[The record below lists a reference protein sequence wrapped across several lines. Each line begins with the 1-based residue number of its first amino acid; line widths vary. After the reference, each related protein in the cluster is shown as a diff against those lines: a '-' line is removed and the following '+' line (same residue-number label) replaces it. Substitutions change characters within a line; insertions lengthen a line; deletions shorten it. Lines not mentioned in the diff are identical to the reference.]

1 MGGMPNRTSFVP
13 ILSTLAL
20 ALAAC
25 AEPEPEPA
33 QPDGAPSIAPT
44 ESSCPDDLGVRVDGW
59 RLAFIDG
66 AHLVQTYRCLHDA
79 YVAEGDAA
87 LVRFERTFPDYR
99 SKRLQIVQETD
110 ALVARDA
117 LTVANLPNA
126 TYVGDP
132 ILRTLVNAGA
142 ELVVGDEVI
151 VLDDTQFSGG
161 DGGDGGGGGRGGC
174 CWMYRQVSRWDYD
187 GDKALRSTTWVVNPF
202 PIPGLWFGAVGSTTE
217 AFRLQYGDG
226 GPTLAPV
233 KAMRIT
239 AGAGYRYAV
248 GTCDSTVTDDSYGT
262 IAHDAYGA
270 VHVKPYYTFLLP
282 FFVTQAHMSS
292 HLADFAG
299 GPTIDVDLS
308 LCEDDPPPTPMPL
321 GYRRVSLIQGTLGA
335 AGNFEGVA
343 SRMDGGL
350 QHVFRLNDATP
361 PTWHRGEVFASGQ
374 FWGVAMIQSNYG
386 GADGDFEVVAARDGG
401 GLQHF
406 RRDNHWPYEWH
417 AGATFGGTSLYRAV
431 AMIQSSLGQQG
442 DFEVIVALASG
453 GLQHFRRDN
462 DNVLEPV
469 WVAGPVFGTGIYRG
483 VSLIQSDYGSEG
495 NFEVVASRDSG
506 GLEHFYRDNDAASP
520 EWSAGHTFVGGPHAS
535 VSLVQSTYGPGNFEV
550 VAMTALGLRH
560 YYRSGLTW
568 HVGPLLGAG
577 ARDVSLIQSTL
588 GAPGDFQIVT
598 VPSAPG
604 LRPAH
609 RDNDD
614 AGMPWSWTAPF

>member
-1 MGGMPNRTSFVP
+1 MPNRASLVP

-25 AEPEPEPA
+25 AEPEPATPDAATSTAPA
-33 QPDGAPSIAPT
+33 ET
-44 ESSCPDDLGVRVDGW
+44 SCTDDLGVHSDGW
-59 RLAFIDG
+59 RLAFTDG
-66 AHLVQTYRCLHDA
+66 AHVVQTYRCLHDS
-79 YVAEGDAA
+79 YVAEGDATLA
-87 LVRFERTFPDYR
+87 RFERRFPHYR
-99 SKRLQIVQETD
+99 SKRLQLVEETE

-117 LTVANLPNA
+117 LTVDNLPDA

-132 ILRTLVNAGA
+132 ILRTLVNTAA

-151 VLDDTQFSGG
+151 VLDDAHFPGSAG
-161 DGGDGGGGGRGGC
+161 DGGDARSGC

-187 GDKALRSTTWVVNPF
+187 GDKALRSTTWVSNPF
-202 PIPGLWFGAVGSTTE
+202 PIPGLWFGAVGSITQ

-226 GPTLAPV
+226 GATLTPV
-233 KAMRIT
+233 KAVRIS
-239 AGAGYRYAV
+239 AGATYRYAV
-248 GTCDSTVTDDSYGT
+248 GTCESNVTDDSYGT
-262 IAHDAYGA
+262 IAFDSYGA

-308 LCEDDPPPTPMPL
+308 LCEPNPPPTPMPI
-321 GYRRVSLIQGTLGA
+321 GYRRAALIQSSLGV

-361 PTWHRGEVFASGQ
+361 PTWHRGEIFAGGQ

-406 RRDNHWPYEWH
+406 RRDNQWPYQWH
-417 AGATFGGTSLYRAV
+417 AGATFGGTTLYRAV
-431 AMIQSSLGQQG
+431 AMIQSSLGQKG
-442 DFEVIVALASG
+442 DFEVIVARASG
-453 GLQHFRRDN
+453 GLQHFRRLN
-462 DNVLEPV
+462 DNLPLPV
-469 WVAGPVFGTGIYRG
+469 WVAGPIFGTGVYRG
-483 VSLIQSDYGSEG
+483 VTIIQSDYGTEG
-495 NFEVVASRDSG
+495 NFEVVASRDGG
-506 GLEHFYRDNDAASP
+506 GLEHFYRDNDAPTP
-520 EWSAGHTFVGGPHAS
+520 EWSAGNTFVAGAHAS
-535 VSLVQSTYGPGNFEV
+535 VSLIQSTYGPGNLEV
-550 VAMTALGLRH
+550 VAMTSLGLRH

-568 HVGPLLGAG
+568 HVGPVLAAG

-588 GAPGDFQIVT
+588 GIPGDFQIVT

-604 LRPAH
+604 LRAAH

-614 AGMPWSWTAPF
+614 ASMPWIWTAPF